1 MSISDFVNEYKFC
14 FVWPYYCTI
23 QILSKH
29 TTPQLRIILIKDK
42 LFGPM
47 VSDIW
52 DKEAFI
58 DTIRNTSSM
67 CAAYSS
73 YQIVV
78 GGQ

>member
-1 MSISDFVNEYKFC
+1 MLCMAILL
-14 FVWPYYCTI
+14 YYTNSVI
-23 QILSKH
+23 KTH
-29 TTPQLRIILIKDK
+29 NPQLRTIIIKDK

-47 VSDIW
+47 VSAIW

-58 DTIRNTSSM
+58 DTIRNTNTM